1 MTNIYLYRHCVG
13 RHGRYCDIIASR
25 VSSDNSR
32 WASNYADGQWYNH
45 VRGRVIGRSNDS
57 AYATGKNLCTMS
69 SIFLSIAV
77 LIAVVYAALA
87 RLKSGKALVSVSS
100 ISYILPSWMF
110 TTFFGVEMLLLYP
123 VLFEK
128 LLEVWKFLGF
138 ICMLGLWAVAASPYF
153 RTEATTLHNIGG
165 FGFCIVAQII
175 VGIINP
181 ILLFG
186 WMPVVVYILSGL
198 LKKKKRSDITFWAE
212 ATAYIILIISL
223 WE

>member
-1 MTNIYLYRHCVG
+1 
-13 RHGRYCDIIASR
+13 
-25 VSSDNSR
+25 
-32 WASNYADGQWYNH
+32 
-45 VRGRVIGRSNDS
+45 
-57 AYATGKNLCTMS
+57 MS
-69 SIFLSIAV
+69 SIILSIAV

-110 TTFFGVEMLLLYP
+110 TTFFGVEMLLLSP
-123 VLFEK
+123 VIFEK
-128 LLEVWKFLGF
+128 LPEVWKFLGF

-198 LKKKKRSDITFWAE
+198 LKRKKRSDIAFWAE